1 MPQTAFWLPARARH
15 LSHRSHV
22 EHDLAERSMHSRI
35 RLPPVGSQSASV
47 RPVTNELS
55 LKDELDRLQRLDN
68 AQRAGYEFE
77 DVVAGLFRREH
88 FSVERHARAAA
99 PRQTDLFVKR
109 STDIYLVE
117 TKYRRTPASIND
129 VDSLFTRLDS
139 TPPDVVGILCSH
151 TGFSKSV
158 VKRVEERSS
167 RPVLLISGNELNA
180 VADGT
185 ESFPGMLRRKRA
197 SLLTHREV
205 ELDRVHHLPTNSR
218 SRVDPLPA
226 SDEQFVFLDGQRTD
240 VLTSGGDFGPL
251 IFTLDLIDIDW
262 VPAGGVGVSAD
273 IDLDVEN
280 EHELKDVINELTH
293 LGWTTPKAR
302 WTIQQGTVNWHG
314 SGTRSFADQL
324 LAWRE
329 RYQAV
334 KSLHHSEEF
343 SYLDVCDGGLYT
355 LTGSVSASEHRRVGR
370 TTISFQL
377 TGIPLDTSP
386 LKHLC
391 DTFDVRSPVYF
402 RPKEEKAVTIVH
414 SDGPPRQIVKPIAF
428 LVKPADRDDRT
439 EEDWVAGIVIKHP
452 GYQRA
457 PSRRSTWLDGNVSGS
472 EYLICHLRSWHPWGH
487 PVKTY
492 RLWHAQSTWTSEAQI
507 VRPVADWDDKR
518 IRRSR
523 PRSPR
528 A

>member
-1 MPQTAFWLPARARH
+1 M
-15 LSHRSHV
+15 
-22 EHDLAERSMHSRI
+22 
-35 RLPPVGSQSASV
+35 
-47 RPVTNELS
+47 TNELS
-55 LKDELDRLQRLDN
+55 LRDELRRLQRLDKP
-68 AQRAGYEFE
+68 QRAGYEFE
-77 DVVAGLFRREH
+77 DLVAGLFRREH

-109 STDIYLVE
+109 SNDVYLVE
-117 TKYRRTPASIND
+117 TKYRRTRATIDD
-129 VDSLFTRLDS
+129 VDSLFTRLDA
-139 TPPDVVGILCSH
+139 TPSDVIGILCSH
-151 TGFSKSV
+151 AGFSKSV

-167 RPVLLISGNELNA
+167 RPVLLISGNELDA
-180 VADGT
+180 VADGI

-205 ELDRVHHLPTNSR
+205 ELDRVHHIPAKRRPPVN
-218 SRVDPLPA
+218 PLPA
-226 SDEQFVFLDGQRTD
+226 SDEQFVLLDGRRTD
-240 VLTSGGDFGPL
+240 VLASGGDFGPL

-280 EHELKDVINELTH
+280 EHELIAVIHELTH

-324 LAWRE
+324 VSWRE
-329 RYQAV
+329 RYRPV
-334 KSLHHSEEF
+334 KSLHHTEEF

-355 LTGSVSASEHRRVGR
+355 LTGSISASERRRVGH
-370 TTISFQL
+370 TNISFQL

-402 RPKEEKAVTIVH
+402 RPKDERAIATVH
-414 SDGPPRQIVKPIAF
+414 SDGPPRKIVKPLAF
-428 LVKPADRDDRT
+428 VIKPADPNDPT

-452 GYQRA
+452 GYLRSPA
-457 PSRRSTWLDGNVSGS
+457 RRNTWLDGNVSGS

-487 PVKTY
+487 PVKAY
-492 RLWHAQSTWTSEAQI
+492 RLWHAQSTWTSDAQI

-518 IRRSR
+518 TRHSHSR
-523 PRSPR
+523 GPDAQTNRPQRSPGNR
-528 A
+528 R